1 VIRVLVA
8 EDHTIVR
15 EGIKQLIGMA
25 RDLEVAGE
33 ACNGEQLLEV
43 LRRTPC
49 DVVLL
54 DISMPGVNGL
64 EAIPRI
70 RALTEAPAILVLSMH
85 AEAQMAAR
93 ALKAGA
99 AGYAEA
105 PAILVLSMHDE
116 AQMAARAL
124 KAGAAGYATK
134 DSDPALLITAIRKV
148 ASGGRYIDPA
158 LADRMVFE
166 VGLTDSR
173 PPHAQLSEREFSVFE
188 RLVRGEGV
196 NDIALHLAIS
206 NKTVSTHKARLM
218 QKLGAHSMADLVRY
232 AMEHRLV

>member
-1 VIRVLVA
+1 MIRVLVA

-33 ACNGEQLLEV
+33 ACNGEQLIEV

-70 RALTEAPAILVLSMH
+70 RALN
-85 AEAQMAAR
+85 
-93 ALKAGA
+93 
-99 AGYAEA
+99 EA

-148 ASGGRYIDPA
+148 AGGGRYIDPA

-173 PPHAQLSEREFSVFE
+173 PPHAQLFEREFSVFE

>member
-1 VIRVLVA
+1 MIRVLVA

-25 RDLEVAGE
+25 RDMQVVGE
-33 ACNGEQLLEV
+33 AGNGEQLMDV
-43 LRRTPC
+43 LRQTPC

-70 RALTEAPAILVLSMH
+70 RALLQPPAVLM
-85 AEAQMAAR
+85 
-93 ALKAGA
+93 
-99 AGYAEA
+99 
-105 PAILVLSMHDE
+105 LSMHDE

-124 KAGAAGYATK
+124 KAGASGYATK
-134 DSDPALLITAIRKV
+134 DSDPALLLTAIRKV
-148 ASGGRYIDPA
+148 ASGGRYIDPE

-173 PPHAQLSEREFSVFE
+173 PPHALLSEREFSVFE
-188 RLVRGEGV
+188 RLVQGEGV
-196 NDIALHLAIS
+196 NEIAQHLAIS
-206 NKTVSTHKARLM
+206 SKTVSTHKARLM
-218 QKLGAHSMADLVRY
+218 EKMGAHSVAELVKY
-232 AMEHRLV
+232 AMEHKLV

>member
-1 VIRVLVA
+1 MIRVFVA
-8 EDHTIVR
+8 EDHAIVR

-25 RDLEVAGE
+25 HDLEVVGE
-33 ACNGEQLLEV
+33 AGNGEQLLET
-43 LRRTPC
+43 LRKVEC

-70 RALTEAPAILVLSMH
+70 LALTRP
-85 AEAQMAAR
+85 
-93 ALKAGA
+93 
-99 AGYAEA
+99 

-124 KAGAAGYATK
+124 KVGAAGYATK
-134 DSDPALLITAIRKV
+134 GSEPALLIAAIRKV
-148 ASGGRYIDPA
+148 AAGGRYIDPE

-196 NDIALHLAIS
+196 NDIAQHLAVS

-218 QKLGAHSMADLVRY
+218 QKLGASSVAELVRY

>member
-1 VIRVLVA
+1 MIRVLVA

-25 RDLEVAGE
+25 RDMQVVGE
-33 ACNGEQLLEV
+33 AGNGEQLMDV
-43 LRRTPC
+43 LRQTPC

-70 RALTEAPAILVLSMH
+70 RALLQPPAVLM
-85 AEAQMAAR
+85 
-93 ALKAGA
+93 
-99 AGYAEA
+99 
-105 PAILVLSMHDE
+105 LSMHDE

-124 KAGAAGYATK
+124 KIGAAGYATK
-134 DSDPALLITAIRKV
+134 DSDPALLLTAIRKV
-148 ASGGRYIDPA
+148 SSGGRYIDPE

-173 PPHAQLSEREFSVFE
+173 PPHALLSEREFSVFE
-188 RLVRGEGV
+188 RLVQGEGV
-196 NDIALHLAIS
+196 NEIAQHLAIS
-206 NKTVSTHKARLM
+206 SKTVSTHKARLM
-218 QKLGAHSMADLVRY
+218 EKMGAHSVAELVKY
-232 AMEHRLV
+232 AMEHKLV

>member
-1 VIRVLVA
+1 MIRVLVA

-25 RDLEVAGE
+25 KDLQVVGE
-33 ACNGEQLLEV
+33 ATNGEQLIET
-43 LRRTPC
+43 LRQVPC
-49 DVVLL
+49 EVVLL

-70 RALTEAPAILVLSMH
+70 RALANPPAILMLSMH
-85 AEAQMAAR
+85 DEVQMAAR
-93 ALKAGA
+93 ALK
-99 AGYAEA
+99 
-105 PAILVLSMHDE
+105 I
-116 AQMAARAL
+116 
-124 KAGAAGYATK
+124 GAAGYATK
-134 DSDPALLITAIRKV
+134 DSDPALLLTAIRKV

-173 PPHAQLSEREFSVFE
+173 PSHALLSEREFSVFE
-188 RLVRGEGV
+188 RLVKGEGV
-196 NDIALHLAIS
+196 NEIAQHLAVS

-218 QKLGAHSMADLVRY
+218 QKLNAHSVADLVKY
-232 AMEHRLV
+232 AVEHKLV

>member
-1 VIRVLVA
+1 MIRVLVA

-25 RDLEVAGE
+25 RDLQVVGE
-33 ACNGEQLLEV
+33 ASNGEQLLET
-43 LRRTPC
+43 LRNTPC
-49 DVVLL
+49 EVVLL

-70 RALTEAPAILVLSMH
+70 RAL
-85 AEAQMAAR
+85 AQP
-93 ALKAGA
+93 
-99 AGYAEA
+99 

-124 KAGAAGYATK
+124 KIGAAGYATK
-134 DSDPALLITAIRKV
+134 DSDPALLLTAIRKV
-148 ASGGRYIDPA
+148 AGGGRYIDPD

-173 PPHAQLSEREFSVFE
+173 PPHARLSEREFSVFE
-188 RLVRGEGV
+188 RLVQGEGV
-196 NDIALHLAIS
+196 NEIAAHLALS
-206 NKTVSTHKARLM
+206 SKTISTHKARLM
-218 QKLGAHSMADLVRY
+218 QKLNLNSVADLVRY
-232 AMEHRLV
+232 AVEHKLV

>member
-1 VIRVLVA
+1 MIRVLVA
-8 EDHTIVR
+8 EDHAIVR

-25 RDLEVAGE
+25 RDLEVVGE
-33 ACNGEQLLEV
+33 ASNGEQLLET
-43 LRRTPC
+43 LRRVEC

-70 RALTEAPAILVLSMH
+70 RALTRP
-85 AEAQMAAR
+85 
-93 ALKAGA
+93 
-99 AGYAEA
+99 

-124 KAGAAGYATK
+124 KIGAAGYATK
-134 DSDPALLITAIRKV
+134 DSDPALLIAAIRKV
-148 ASGGRYIDPA
+148 AGGGRYIDPE

-188 RLVRGEGV
+188 RLVQGASV
-196 NDIALHLAIS
+196 NDIAQQLALS
-206 NKTVSTHKARLM
+206 NKTISTHKARLM
-218 QKLGAHSMADLVRY
+218 QKMNVSSMADLVRY
-232 AMEHRLV
+232 AMEHKLL

>member
-1 VIRVLVA
+1 MIRVLVA

-15 EGIKQLIGMA
+15 EGIKQLIGLA
-25 RDLEVAGE
+25 KDLLVVGE
-33 ACNGEQLLEV
+33 ASNGEQLLET
-43 LRRTPC
+43 LRQVAC
-49 DVVLL
+49 EVVLL

-70 RALTEAPAILVLSMH
+70 RALSNP
-85 AEAQMAAR
+85 
-93 ALKAGA
+93 
-99 AGYAEA
+99 

-134 DSDPALLITAIRKV
+134 DSDPALLLLAIRRV
-148 ASGGRYIDPA
+148 AAGGRYIDAA

-173 PPHAQLSEREFSVFE
+173 PPHSRLSEREFSVFE
-188 RLVRGEGV
+188 RLAQGANV
-196 NDIALHLAIS
+196 NDIAQQLNLS
-206 NKTVSTHKARLM
+206 SKTISTHKARLM
-218 QKLGAHSMADLVRY
+218 QKMDLHSLADLVKY
-232 AMEHRLV
+232 AMEHKLL